1 MDLQKL
7 SQEAFETT
15 KAHGWHDIEQP
26 DGHEIWKDIK
36 GYEGLYQVSNIG
48 RVRSLDTLIN
58 NHRGVY
64 IKRKRVKAISD
75 ATGGYKSVCLCKN
88 GTHKTCLVHILV
100 AKAFIPN
107 PFNKRTVN
115 HKDCNKSN
123 NCVSNLEW
131 ATDSE
136 NIKHAYMHGL
146 KKSPKAQL
154 GKFGFRS
161 SKGIPVVQ
169 IDKRTNRIIFIYGSA
184 KDAQRHTGVNYTDIL
199 YCTQGKL
206 KTAGGFIWRV
216 YGSCKS
222 LPQKPF

>member
-1 MDLQKL
+1 
-7 SQEAFETT
+7 
-15 KAHGWHDIEQP
+15 
-26 DGHEIWKDIK
+26 
-36 GYEGLYQVSNIG
+36 
-48 RVRSLDTLIN
+48 
-58 NHRGVY
+58 
-64 IKRKRVKAISD
+64 
-75 ATGGYKSVCLCKN
+75 
-88 GTHKTCLVHILV
+88 
-100 AKAFIPN
+100 
-107 PFNKRTVN
+107 
-115 HKDCNKSN
+115 
-123 NCVSNLEW
+123 
-131 ATDSE
+131 
-136 NIKHAYMHGL
+136 MHGL